1 MAACQGVILTELG
14 GPDGPQQAA
23 ALTLDSIAVL
33 QSWGLSTANATF
45 GGQPYTRGAC
55 RLQAIHPFQCVN
67 VTWHKSHSKPS
78 GFYKPAIAMMFRRRA
93 SKKACA
99 CGGSAKHTMPCIHS
113 PNALHAVPVTWRAA
127 CWVRPLDPRAQHW

>member
-1 MAACQGVILTELG
+1 MVACQDVILTELG
-14 GPDGPQQAA
+14 GFGRAPTSRG
-23 ALTLDSIAVL
+23 LTLDSIAVL
-33 QSWGLSTANATF
+33 QSWGLCTANATF

-67 VTWHKSHSKPS
+67 LTWHKSHSKPS
-78 GFYKPAIAMMFRRRA
+78 DFYKPAIAMTFRRRA

-99 CGGSAKHTMPCIHS
+99 CASSAKHTMPCMHS
-113 PNALHAVPVTWRAA
+113 HNALHAVPVTWRAA